1 MHHQPAEGKF
11 ISPKALGTIFP
22 QLLPI
27 RMEIP
32 IFLLVIY
39 FLRYQITVFQ
49 SFLVICEFGAKK
61 FSFSVFLCM
70 KWR

>member
-1 MHHQPAEGKF
+1 MHHQSAEGKF

-32 IFLLVIY
+32 IFFLVIY
-39 FLRYQITVFQ
+39 FFKISDHCVPVFP
-49 SFLVICEFGAKK
+49 SYL
-61 FSFSVFLCM
+61 
-70 KWR
+70 